1 MSSNGSAPN
10 GSAPAPSRSAPG
22 LKGTH
27 PAALWLLRHGE
38 SAGNKARDEAEAD
51 GRAVI
56 DIAERDMDV
65 PLSDLGRSQAHSVGQ
80 WVAEMTSDGDEQLP
94 TVAYVSPYVRAVQ
107 TADLALEAAG
117 LADLPRIVDE
127 RLRERE
133 FGVLDGLTIKG
144 IRERFPEEA
153 DRRARLGKFYH
164 RPPGGESWADV
175 AQRVRSVLTEIGREH
190 AGERVLIVAHQ
201 VVILL
206 VRYVLERLS
215 ESEIL
220 EISRDEEIA
229 NCSLARFDWEGSG
242 SDSRDSGTA
251 TVTLRAWNGTSPLAE
266 EGEEVTSD
274 PDIPAGPR

>member
-1 MSSNGSAPN
+1 MSTNGSASN
-10 GSAPAPSRSAPG
+10 GSAPAPSQSAPG
-22 LKGTH
+22 LMRAH

-38 SAGNKARDEAEAD
+38 SSGNKARDEAEAD

-80 WVAEMTSDGDEQLP
+80 WVAEMTSGGGEQLP
-94 TVAYVSPYVRAVQ
+94 TVVYVSPYLRAVQ
-107 TADLALEAAG
+107 TAEIALQAAG
-117 LADLPRIVDE
+117 LGDLPRIVDE
-127 RLRERE
+127 RFRERE
-133 FGVLDGLTIKG
+133 FGILDGLTIRG

-175 AQRVRSVLTEIGREH
+175 AQRVRSALTEIGREH

-215 ESEIL
+215 EAEIL
-220 EISRDEEIA
+220 EISRAEEIA
-229 NCSLARFDWEGSG
+229 NCSLSRFDWDGAEGSDG
-242 SDSRDSGTA
+242 KAA
-251 TVTLRAWNGTSPLAE
+251 TVTLQAWNGTSPLDE
-266 EGEEVTSD
+266 EGEVVTSD

>member
-1 MSSNGSAPN
+1 MATSVRGSNGS
-10 GSAPAPSRSAPG
+10 SPAPRQQR
-22 LKGTH
+22 
-27 PAALWLLRHGE
+27 PAAIWLIRHGE

-65 PLSDLGRSQAHSVGQ
+65 PLSDLGRNQADAVGR
-80 WVAEMTSDGDEQLP
+80 WIADLTGGAGSTEVSAP
-94 TVAYVSPYVRAVQ
+94 TVVYVSPYVRAVQ

-117 LADLPRIVDE
+117 LTGLSRIVDE

-133 FGVLDGLTIKG
+133 FGILDGLTIRG

-190 AGERVLIVAHQ
+190 PGERVLIVAHQ

-206 VRYVLERLS
+206 VRYVLEQLS
-215 ESEIL
+215 EAEIL
-220 EISRDEEIA
+220 EVGRGDEIA
-229 NCSLARFDWEGSG
+229 NCSLSRFE
-242 SDSRDSGTA
+242 SDADSG
-251 TVTLRAWNGTSPLAE
+251 TVTLRAWNETSPLAE
-266 EGEEVTSD
+266 KGEVVTSD